1 MKKNQQEAT
10 EIQETSK
17 VTEEEAFVQLT
28 EIVGQME
35 NPKVTLEE
43 SMDYYRKGM
52 ALLNQCK
59 DTLDQIEKEMITLT
73 EEGEVPDGE
82 IR

>member
-17 VTEEEAFVQLT
+17 VTVEEAFVQLT
-28 EIVGQME
+28 EIVEQME

-52 ALLNQCK
+52 DLLNQCK